1 MLSSSAAGPF
11 RQGPLG
17 SSTAQTPFQRLKP
30 VCVEL
35 LWLAGRS
42 AAPAQT
48 KEVVT
53 SLRRLESTLQAV
65 ISEQDSIAN
74 DGIAGSSS
82 STSRLVSRTRITL
95 PTSLVNYVFYPISE
109 LITAA
114 PKGISSLAESVTES
128 ILDVL
133 ALLVDQWWA
142 DWSLGTSSSSPPA
155 SSKWQVWGD
164 LVILASSVV
173 GTAPNATEPRR
184 SAGDEVKLA
193 ALRVLNE
200 LLTVRFEAD
209 PTPGSRGDSAAA
221 KAADEWEWDGVSDLP
236 SLDDA
241 EEPSKPATK
250 RSTSN
255 KASSNEASTRTNHKV
270 LFPTPEHFKHVAADK
285 VAKGA
290 ISFVL
295 STSFAL
301 AESSSESTEVRTT
314 AIAVARSTLLV
325 WIGGVCPLP
334 ADADSAATRAPV
346 VPLYCIGQNQGSN
359 ELANRKASSL
369 RLRPLLP
376 GITSSLTRLA
386 TSRVRTKQD
395 GTKPKATP
403 APVAAAAI
411 EVLGDLLRATVSH
424 VCLDDTME
432 EHVVGGG
439 QNGASMPDSSPFANL
454 TDLSQLVD
462 ASSRDE
468 NGSDAVTDIAEA
480 EPGMH
485 PDASAETSNQGAL
498 KQEAKWALSTLA
510 QIHLALRTFSPLT
523 QPSLPGT
530 SLPSTVPTVVQ
541 RAVLDLA
548 VALLSDCGTSFAWLD
563 DHLQGMARLD
573 GTSAQADSAK
583 PGEGTSTSSIST
595 LLTWIVDLASESNTT
610 SVVESAKFAFHSL
623 QGATTLPALKDGTA
637 FWSLL
642 MQALDAL
649 PAAVTVQS
657 DESVSRLTLRVNTL
671 LQLAFARSEEHGN
684 GAPARVR
691 EAALTQFAQELP
703 SRILRLV
710 ALLKTEGLE
719 FVDERSD
726 IPGAHVGSRLQ
737 PAFAGLEAST
747 SRHLSR
753 MFFQLGRT
761 LAFAFVQELGARQT
775 GAKTDRGD
783 VFAVVPLLVERAAK
797 LRSIRLPGI
806 ISTGG
811 ADRTGREDARN
822 ESLSSLAVAAELMA
836 GISSWIDN
844 IELGL
849 RFAGMAN
856 AAPASKSARKV
867 AHRLGK
873 KVFGLVV
880 DMLDGD
886 AEEAVAGRQRSD
898 LVLSR
903 ADLAEGGADAI
914 RREHDVVKG
923 EGVSLQAVSDS
934 LVERVKGI
942 SLATE
947 DIESATPLRHGPAL
961 DLGFV
966 RAANLSKVS
975 GGTVS
980 RAQQEQALQHRYV
993 KAERSVDLSNAL
1005 AFALVGSSS
1014 KLLGQNFRAL
1024 LLRGAYPLISGMS
1037 ASPTASSDLV
1047 RRASAAA
1054 MREIAFNTAYG
1065 DVKNCLLDHADYIL
1079 GSACQRLISGLDE
1092 ELRAIAGIDGR
1103 SKSGAAAVARGDGAV
1118 NAGQGDRIVLPLVS
1132 AQRAPFVLVEMIR
1145 VLGSEVVPMVEDAI
1159 DEVLDALDRFHAHPS
1174 ICGGLLAVLDSI
1186 LETMAAEQTAKQS
1199 SSSKARPSLL
1209 SVPDQRSQ
1217 TEVEDFEAWL
1227 AARRRE
1233 QAAFDEADGNAEA
1246 KQAAD
1251 EKGDKPSKSQ
1261 QVAAQIL
1268 EKAAVFL
1275 THPSPVLRSH
1285 VLELLRHGV
1294 ETLAPQG
1301 RTGELL
1307 PIVNSAW
1314 PHVMTRLGASYSS
1327 GSTSRS
1333 SQLTPIIDLD
1343 RIAIGAAGRAQS
1355 DAFYAQNEAA
1365 LVEKDPQVWVA
1376 AARFVEAAAQ
1386 HVPDF
1391 VGKRVVEEAWPR
1403 FEQLLTLL
1411 RWKFHPRSGRAH
1423 ASETRERHAVG
1434 LVHDLDTAPSNQK
1447 RPSTVHDH
1455 IQPPFILP
1463 SPTGVP
1469 AQLTLAI
1476 VTTLTSVV
1484 SSIGARLPDDAAWS
1498 ITTHPFLLDLLDV
1511 RQPPALLSAAESLY
1525 VELGRRNAPA
1535 TVWALQ
1541 TAFPKPAAKA
1551 LRESAPVPCFLAHA
1565 HAAVQEETLHQIV
1578 SLFKAA

>member
-1 MLSSSAAGPF
+1 M
-11 RQGPLG
+11 
-17 SSTAQTPFQRLKP
+17 
-30 VCVEL
+30 
-35 LWLAGRS
+35 
-42 AAPAQT
+42 
-48 KEVVT
+48 
-53 SLRRLESTLQAV
+53 
-65 ISEQDSIAN
+65 D
-74 DGIAGSSS
+74 
-82 STSRLVSRTRITL
+82 
-95 PTSLVNYVFYPISE
+95 
-109 LITAA
+109 
-114 PKGISSLAESVTES
+114 
-128 ILDVL
+128 
-133 ALLVDQWWA
+133 
-142 DWSLGTSSSSPPA
+142 
-155 SSKWQVWGD
+155 
-164 LVILASSVV
+164 
-173 GTAPNATEPRR
+173 
-184 SAGDEVKLA
+184 
-193 ALRVLNE
+193 
-200 LLTVRFEAD
+200 
-209 PTPGSRGDSAAA
+209 
-221 KAADEWEWDGVSDLP
+221 
-236 SLDDA
+236 
-241 EEPSKPATK
+241 
-250 RSTSN
+250 
-255 KASSNEASTRTNHKV
+255 HKV

-295 STSFAL
+295 STTFAI
-301 AESSSESTEVRTT
+301 AESSLESTEVRTT

-334 ADADSAATRAPV
+334 SDTNSAATQTPV
-346 VPLYCIGQNQGSN
+346 VPLYCIGQCQSSD
-359 ELANRKASSL
+359 ELALRKAGAL

-376 GITSSLTRLA
+376 GITSSLTRVA
-386 TSRVRTKQD
+386 TSRVRAKQD

-411 EVLGDLLRATVSH
+411 EMLGDLLRATVSDI
-424 VCLDDTME
+424 CLDDIME
-432 EHVVGGG
+432 EHVGGAG
-439 QNGASMPDSSPFANL
+439 QDGASASDTSPSANL
-454 TDLSQLVD
+454 TDLSQFVD
-462 ASSRDE
+462 TSSCDE
-468 NGSDAVTDIAEA
+468 NGLDIAA
-480 EPGMH
+480 EMAKEEPEMH
-485 PDASAETSNQGAL
+485 ADAPAETSNQGKL
-498 KQEAKWALSTLA
+498 KQEVKWALSTLA

-541 RAVLDLA
+541 RAVLGLA
-548 VALLSDCGTSFAWLD
+548 VALLSVCGTSFAWLD

-573 GTSAQADSAK
+573 GTSAQADDARV
-583 PGEGTSTSSIST
+583 GEGTSTSSIST

-610 SVVESAKFAFHSL
+610 SVVESAKLAFHL
-623 QGATTLPALKDGTA
+623 QQGATTLPALKDGTA

-649 PAAVTVQS
+649 PAAVTAQS
-657 DESVSRLTLRVNTL
+657 DDSVSRLALRVKTL
-671 LQLAFARSEEHGN
+671 LQLTFARAEEHGN
-684 GAPARVR
+684 VAPARVR
-691 EAALTQFAQELP
+691 EAALAQLAQELP

-710 ALLKTEGLE
+710 ALLKTERLE
-719 FVDERSD
+719 FVDEHSD
-726 IPGAHVGSRLQ
+726 VPGAHAGWRLQ

-761 LAFAFVQELGARQT
+761 LALAFVQELGARQKD
-775 GAKTDRGD
+775 AKSDRGD

-811 ADRTGREDARN
+811 ADRTDGDSARN
-822 ESLSSLAVAAELMA
+822 ESLSSLAVAAELMG
-836 GISSWIDN
+836 GISGWIDN

-856 AAPASKSARKV
+856 AAQASKTARKV

-873 KVFGLVV
+873 KVFGLIV

-886 AEEAVAGRQRSD
+886 SEEAIAGRQKSD
-898 LVLSR
+898 NVLSR
-903 ADLAEGGADAI
+903 ANQAQGGADAFH
-914 RREHDVVKG
+914 REHDVVKG
-923 EGVSLQAVSDS
+923 ADVSPQAVSAS

-942 SLATE
+942 SLVSE

-975 GGTVS
+975 SGIVS
-980 RAQQEQALQHRYV
+980 RAQQEQAMQHRYV
-993 KAERSVDLSNAL
+993 QAERSVDLSNAL

-1014 KLLGQNFRAL
+1014 KLLGQNFRSL

-1037 ASPTASSDLV
+1037 ASSTASSDLV

-1054 MREIAFNTAYG
+1054 MKEIAFNTAYG
-1065 DVKNCLLDHADYIL
+1065 DVKNCLFDHADYIL

-1092 ELRAIAGIDGR
+1092 ELRAIASGDGR
-1103 SKSGAAAVARGDGAV
+1103 SQSGGAAVARGDV
-1118 NAGQGDRIVLPLVS
+1118 VIDAGQGDRIVLPLVS

-1145 VLGSEVVPMVEDAI
+1145 VLGSEIVPMVEDAI

-1199 SSSKARPSLL
+1199 SSTKAKASLL
-1209 SVPDQRSQ
+1209 SASEDSQQ

-1233 QAAFDEADGNAEA
+1233 QAAFDEADDNTEG

-1251 EKGDKPSKSQ
+1251 EKEDKPSKSQ

-1285 VLELLRHGV
+1285 VLGLLRHGV

-1343 RIAIGAAGRAQS
+1343 RTAIGAAGRAQS
-1355 DAFYAQNEAA
+1355 DASYAQIEAA

-1376 AARFVEAAAQ
+1376 AARFVEAAVQ

-1434 LVHDLDTAPSNQK
+1434 LIHDIDAAPRQQK
-1447 RPSTVHDH
+1447 RSSRVHDH

-1463 SPTGVP
+1463 SPTCVP

-1476 VTTLTSVV
+1476 VATLTSVV
-1484 SSIGARLPDDAAWS
+1484 RGIGARLPDDAAWN
-1498 ITTHPFLLDLLDV
+1498 ITTQPFLLDLLDA
-1511 RQPPALLSAAESLY
+1511 RQPPALLSAAERLY

-1541 TAFPKPAAKA
+1541 TAFPNPAAKA
-1551 LRESAPVPCFLAHA
+1551 LREGAPVPCFLAHA
-1565 HAAVQEETLHQIV
+1565 RAAVHEETLHQIV
-1578 SLFKAA
+1578 SLFTAA